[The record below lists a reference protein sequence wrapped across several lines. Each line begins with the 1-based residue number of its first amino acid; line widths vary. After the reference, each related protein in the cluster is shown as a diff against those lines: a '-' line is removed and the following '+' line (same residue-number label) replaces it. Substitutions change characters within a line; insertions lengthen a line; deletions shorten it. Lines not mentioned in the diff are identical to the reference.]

1 MFNFNIIV
9 CRGLDMVYIKPLYT
23 QAKNPAKPLSS
34 SQAMLVTKHL
44 IVLPP
49 GARHIDGIARVCSDG
64 DAHHCVLGDLPLD
77 GDTRQKIGGSIWLP
91 QVDGLFHGKPHEN
104 LDDGWGYPHDLGNHQ
119 MVTSFAKWQWPF
131 CKTSMFSRTQHQEE
145 LLSTQVEK

>member
-49 GARHIDGIARVCSDG
+49 GARHIDGIAVSAVMGMPITVSWETYLWMGIPGRKLG
-64 DAHHCVLGDLPLD
+64 VLY
-77 GDTRQKIGGSIWLP
+77 
-91 QVDGLFHGKPHEN
+91 
-104 LDDGWGYPHDLGNHQ
+104 GYPKLMAYFMENPMKIWMMAGGTP
-119 MVTSFAKWQWPF
+119 MT
-131 CKTSMFSRTQHQEE
+131 
-145 LLSTQVEK
+145 